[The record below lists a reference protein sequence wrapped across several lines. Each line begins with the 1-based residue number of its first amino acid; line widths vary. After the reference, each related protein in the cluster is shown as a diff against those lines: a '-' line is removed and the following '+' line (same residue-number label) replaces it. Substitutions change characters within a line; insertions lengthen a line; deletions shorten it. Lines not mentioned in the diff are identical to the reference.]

1 MMGKVIFQHSNFQ
14 IIQLC
19 PGVVEFAIPEENFR
33 CRMWDYQL
41 PQIEHFVVRG
51 TGDLCFSEEVWDC
64 TCHYND
70 ICISQNEDAQYK
82 IVCTDVE
89 NDRDDIVHQYTIHAV
104 DFDLMMSA
112 VIRALQ
118 ENS

>member
-1 MMGKVIFQHSNFQ
+1 MTTIFYYSNFQ
-14 IIQLC
+14 IIQLRA
-19 PGVVEFAIPEENFR
+19 GIVEFAIPDENFR

-41 PQIEHFVVRG
+41 PQIDQFIRG
-51 TGDLCFSEEVWDC
+51 TDNLFFSEEVWDC

-70 ICISQNEDAQYK
+70 ICISQIEDAQCN
-82 IVCTDVE
+82 IVCTDAE

-104 DFDLMMSA
+104 DFDSMMSA